1 VAIKYYCPKCH
12 KRFVEWGAKKSGF
25 KCPNADCGH
34 EELKLMDSAVL
45 IEAVEK
51 PKLKRVKR
59 KKTPPVPLGED
70 FDVDEGMVV
79 MPLEDE
85 DFEDVESEEEEAETE
100 EVEEVEEVIDGVDE
114 FAVVEDIV
122 GVEDV
127 DVDDSIGEDI
137 EEFDGDEMPLE
148 EEII

>member
-1 VAIKYYCPKCH
+1 MAIKYYCPKCH

-25 KCPNADCGH
+25 KCPSLDCSL
-34 EELKLMDSAVL
+34 EELKLMDSAVH

-85 DFEDVESEEEEAETE
+85 DFEDVESEEEEAEIE
-100 EVEEVEEVIDGVDE
+100 EVEEVEEVIDGADE
-114 FAVVEDIV
+114 FVVVEDIV

-127 DVDDSIGEDI
+127 DVDDTIGDDI
-137 EEFDGDEMPLE
+137 EEFEGDEMPLE
-148 EEII
+148 EEI

>member
-1 VAIKYYCPKCH
+1 MAIKYFCPKCH
-12 KRFVEWGAKKSGF
+12 KRFVEWGAQKNGF
-25 KCPNADCGH
+25 KCPNPDCEK

-51 PKLKRVKR
+51 LKLKRVKR
-59 KKTPPVPLGED
+59 KKTPPVPIGED

-85 DFEDVESEEEEAETE
+85 DFEDVESEEEEAEIE

-127 DVDDSIGEDI
+127 DVDDAISEDI

-148 EEII
+148 EEIL